1 MELLIIYHERINF
14 DEVGLPLPSYI
25 YICVRFRTTQATAK
39 EEMPMVLALAFSFMA
54 IQLFTPYNKKRIT
67 KFTTFAQ

>member
-1 MELLIIYHERINF
+1 
-14 DEVGLPLPSYI
+14 
-25 YICVRFRTTQATAK
+25 VRFRTTQATAK